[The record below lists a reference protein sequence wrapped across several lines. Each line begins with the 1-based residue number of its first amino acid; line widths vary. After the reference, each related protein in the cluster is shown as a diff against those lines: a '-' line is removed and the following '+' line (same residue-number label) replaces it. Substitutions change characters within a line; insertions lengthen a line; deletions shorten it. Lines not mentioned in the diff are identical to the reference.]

1 MGKLE
6 VRAEGHDEEG
16 RRGFARALLD
26 DLTTLERMM
35 ASGMIENGVRRI
47 GAEQE
52 MFLVD
57 HSGRPAPVSLKVLE
71 RLGDD
76 RFIPEIG
83 LFNIEFT
90 VAPRLIGADFLQW
103 LHTSLTEGV
112 ERVREA
118 ARGLGA
124 DVVLVGILPSIELAD
139 LSLGNL
145 TPRARYQE
153 LNRVMS
159 AMAGGELRTLING
172 TDQLQITHD
181 NMMLEAANTSL
192 QLHLQVGPEEAPNL
206 YNLAQVITGP
216 MVAVAA
222 NAPLFLHHRL
232 WHETRI
238 ALFEQSLD
246 IRSAPGRIRDTW
258 QRVTFGRD
266 WIHASVLE
274 IYREQVARH
283 RILLHVDVD
292 TPSSV
297 ILAAGGIPTLPA
309 LAAHNGTI
317 YRWNRLCY
325 GISDGRPHL
334 RIEHRALPAGPTVL
348 DEVSNAAFFYGL
360 MAGLSDTYD
369 DVRQAFRFDDIKTN
383 FLTAARYGLDA
394 SMRWADSDVVPVREL
409 VLETLLPIARRGLT
423 RVGTTEHDI
432 SRYLGIIEQRV
443 RTGQNGA
450 RWQLDVWDRLDNSR
464 TRTIRSQ
471 RVSRAI
477 LRAQQDEDPVH
488 TWGLPDREMDT
499 RWQDL
504 YRTVGQV
511 MTTDVFTV
519 SPDDLVDVAASLMQW
534 KHIRHVPVE
543 DAAGNLVGLV
553 SYRALLRLVAEG
565 RHETGSSVAVREL
578 MHAQPVT
585 TTPQTTCLEAVD
597 LMRRHGVGCLPVV
610 LDNRLVGIVS
620 ERDFLGVAARLFED
634 EVRAAGTDGTSS
646 EETSQ

>member
-1 MGKLE
+1 MGE
-6 VRAEGHDEEG
+6 FEGRAGEQDEEC
-16 RRGFARALLD
+16 RRAFARALLD
-26 DLTTLERMM
+26 DLATLERMI

-57 HSGRPAPVSLKVLE
+57 RSARPAPVSLNLLQ
-71 RLGDD
+71 RLGDA
-76 RFIPEIG
+76 RFTPEIG
-83 LFNIEFT
+83 LFNLEFK

-103 LHTSLTEGV
+103 LHTSLAEGV

-118 ARGLGA
+118 AHGLGA
-124 DVVLVGILPSIELAD
+124 DVLLVGILPSIELSD
-139 LSLGNL
+139 LSLDNL
-145 TPRARYQE
+145 TPHTRYQE

-159 AMAGGELRTLING
+159 AMAAGELRTLING
-172 TDQLQITHD
+172 TDQLQITHG
-181 NMMLEAANTSL
+181 NMMLEASNTSL
-192 QLHLQVGPEEAPNL
+192 QLHLQVGPDEAPNL
-206 YNLAQVITGP
+206 YNLAQLITGP

-246 IRSAPGRIRDTW
+246 LRTASGRIRDTW

-266 WIHASVLE
+266 WVHTSVLE
-274 IYREQVARH
+274 VYREQIARH
-283 RILLHVDVD
+283 RILLHVDVES
-292 TPSSV
+292 PSSV
-297 ILAAGGIPTLPA
+297 ILADGGIPTLPA

-325 GISDGRPHL
+325 GISEGRPHL
-334 RIEHRALPAGPTVL
+334 RIEHRALPAGPTVV
-348 DEVSNAAFFYGL
+348 DEVANAALFYGL
-360 MAGLSDTYD
+360 LAGLSDIYE
-369 DVRQAFRFDDIKTN
+369 DVRQAFRFDDVKTN

-394 SMRWADSDVVPVREL
+394 SMRWAGRDVIPVREL
-409 VLETLLPIARRGLT
+409 VLETLLPIARKGLE
-423 RVGTTEHDI
+423 RLGTTKQDI
-432 SRYLGIIEQRV
+432 TRYLDIIEQRV

-464 TRTIRSQ
+464 TKTIRSQ

-477 LRAQQDEDPVH
+477 LRSQRNGDPVH
-488 TWGLPDREMDT
+488 TWELPDREMDT

-565 RHETGSSVAVREL
+565 RRDAGRGVAVREL
-578 MHAQPVT
+578 MQIQPVT
-585 TTPQTTCLEAVD
+585 TTPKSTCLEAVD

-610 LDNRLVGIVS
+610 LDHRLVGIVS

-634 EVRAAGTDGTSS
+634 EVRAAGA
-646 EETSQ
+646 EED